1 MMKNKCVVLRTD
13 IEKDAEKLMM
23 SLNDDYEIPSS
34 WTVNRPVLKAVS
46 LVLIIMI
53 VASVIN
59 SIVYRHSDDPM
70 DILFGGV
77 FFSLLASIILSLF
90 ALMMTYGNLS
100 ILMCIPKDV
109 RDKSLLIGIG
119 KRKLKTYGYVIVAI
133 NVVVAIVLISGRS
146 DFIIGYG
153 VSWFVSM
160 IVGGITFSMS
170 MSRYMTPA
178 VVATLDKI
186 RQVVSSG
193 EGAPAEHAD
202 PKQGH

>member
-1 MMKNKCVVLRTD
+1 MIRKSD
-13 IEKDAEKLMM
+13 IEKDMENMM
-23 SLNDDYEIPSS
+23 SSLNGDYEIPTS
-34 WTVNRPVLKAVS
+34 WMIVRPVIKL
-46 LVLIIMI
+46 M
-53 VASVIN
+53 
-59 SIVYRHSDDPM
+59 SIVYIMLFLAALINGFVYFDNEYPM
-70 DILFGGV
+70 ELFYGGA
-77 FFSLLASIILSLF
+77 FFAAVSGVVLTAM
-90 ALMMTYGNLS
+90 ALMMTYGNIS
-100 ILMCIPKDV
+100 MLMCIPKDV
-109 RDKSLLIGIG
+109 RDRSLLIGIG

-133 NVVVAIVLISGRS
+133 NVVVAIVLISERG

-193 EGAPAEHAD
+193 ESAPAEHVD